1 MSFLRLL
8 AVFTRI
14 GMLGELAYRANFW
27 FQVLESILALGTALA
42 TVAVVFYQTD
52 QLGGWQVD
60 ELIALIGVYYL
71 VLGFLNLVVA
81 PSLTKFMESV
91 QMGTLDMLLT
101 KPADAQLLVSI
112 SEVRILKLVEVV
124 LGAGVLGVALVR
136 LSGTL
141 GGAELLAFAVALVA
155 GAAVVYSLWLILAT
169 LCFWFI
175 RVENIL
181 MIFWNLYWAARW
193 PIGIYPA
200 WLRWTLTL
208 LVPVA
213 FAVTVPAEAIS
224 GRLAGETLV
233 AAIAIGAGSLLLSRW
248 FWLQGLRHYA
258 GASA

>member
-1 MSFLRLL
+1 VTFLRLL

-14 GMLGELAYRANFW
+14 GLMGELAYRANFW
-27 FQVLESILALGTALA
+27 FQLFESILGLGTALA
-42 TVAVVFYQTD
+42 TVAVVFSQTD
-52 QLGGWQVD
+52 ELGGWRAD
-60 ELIALIGVYYL
+60 ELIALLGVYFL
-71 VLGFLNLVVA
+71 VLGLLNLVIA
-81 PSLTKFMESV
+81 PSLTKFMENV
-91 QMGTLDMLLT
+91 QLGTLDMVLT

-112 SEVRILKLVEVV
+112 SEVRVWKLVEVL
-124 LGAGVLGVALVR
+124 LGTTVLGVALVR
-136 LSGTL
+136 LSGEL
-141 GGAELLAFAVALVA
+141 GAAEALAFGVALLA

-208 LVPVA
+208 VVPVA
-213 FAVTVPAEAIS
+213 FAVTVPAEAVS
-224 GRLAGETLV
+224 GRLALPTLLGAV
-233 AAIAIGAGSLLLSRW
+233 SLALAALVLSRW
-248 FWLQGLRHYA
+248 FWLQGLRHYS